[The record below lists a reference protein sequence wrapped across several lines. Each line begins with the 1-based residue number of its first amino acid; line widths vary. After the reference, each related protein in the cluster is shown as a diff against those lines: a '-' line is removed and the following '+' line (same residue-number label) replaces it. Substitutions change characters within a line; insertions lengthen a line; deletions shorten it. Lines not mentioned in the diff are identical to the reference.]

1 MHIIL
6 ANVNALGFCL
16 GTIFQ
21 SDADSLAVNISGVA
35 CDRLLGTVVHHSLG
49 ITGNSD
55 SDFIGDRGNFK
66 ITIIYHNI
74 DVAVICGRNSE
85 VSSSQ
90 VHIILANVNAL
101 GFCLG
106 TLFQSDA
113 DSLAVNIGGVAGD
126 GLLRA
131 VVDLSAMVTVDGN
144 SDFVGDGGDFK
155 LTVIDDNFDLGVSG
169 RGDSEALRSQTHR
182 IGANVG
188 ALSSVLASFFQRNSD
203 SLITN
208 IGGVAG
214 DGLLG
219 TVVDLS
225 VAVTS
230 DGNDDFL
237 INRSLLPLRI
247 ENIGFNLIHAGG
259 RRTGS
264 EANAM
269 AVLLG
274 VPASKRVAIAL
285 GKLQFIIRE
294 KINEAVIL

>member
-6 ANVNALGFCL
+6 ANVSALGFCL
-16 GTIFQ
+16 GTI
-21 SDADSLAVNISGVA
+21 
-35 CDRLLGTVVHHSLG
+35 
-49 ITGNSD
+49 
-55 SDFIGDRGNFK
+55 
-66 ITIIYHNI
+66 
-74 DVAVICGRNSE
+74 
-85 VSSSQ
+85 
-90 VHIILANVNAL
+90 
-101 GFCLG
+101 
-106 TLFQSDA
+106 FQSDA

-208 IGGVAG
+208 IGGIAD

-237 INRSLLPLRI
+237 VNRGLLPLCI

-259 RRTGS
+259 RRTGG

-285 GKLQFIIRE
+285 GKLVLFYQFIIGE